1 MPKLTLV
8 QDRKTVQIYDLDQ
21 QVMRD
26 RKTVHVYD
34 IDRPVIR
41 VGRVAVMDMDEVR

>member
-21 QVMRD
+21 
-26 RKTVHVYD
+26 
-34 IDRPVIR
+34 PVIR
-41 VGRVAVMDMDEVR
+41 IGDLEIAEMSSAGRVPYL